1 MTLDE
6 LFPEMPI
13 LTLNGTKQ
21 ELKFTTRSLL
31 QLEKDY
37 PDQTVNGKEIS
48 SQERI
53 ITALN
58 SGFSMMKTTDLVNL
72 LYAGLI
78 NNGTFNE
85 ETLVD
90 AMQVC
95 DFPVYIDH
103 IITAYQLSKST
114 PEQLEKMEVMAAAN
128 KSKKKMEV
136 ETMDQNMPIIESK
149 LD

>member
-1 MTLDE
+1 MDLVT
-6 LFPEMPI
+6 LFPEMPQ
-13 LTLNGTKQ
+13 LTLNGIKQ
-21 ELKFTTRSLL
+21 EVKFTTRSLL
-31 QLEKDY
+31 QLERDY
-37 PDQTVNGKEIS
+37 PDQTIDGKEIT

-53 ITALN
+53 MTALN
-58 SGFSMMKTTDLVNL
+58 SGFTMMKTHDLVNL

-78 NNGTFNE
+78 NNGTFNK

-95 DFPVYIDH
+95 DFPIYIEH

-136 ETMDQNMPIIESK
+136 ETMQENMPIIESK